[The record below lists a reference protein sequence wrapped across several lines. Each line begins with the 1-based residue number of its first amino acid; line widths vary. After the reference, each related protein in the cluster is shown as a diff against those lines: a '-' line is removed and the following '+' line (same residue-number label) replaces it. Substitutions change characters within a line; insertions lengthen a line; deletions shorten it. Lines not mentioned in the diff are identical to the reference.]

1 VRPIGSISILAIV
14 GGLALAASASA
25 STLAVDSGGTLRFD
39 AASGETNNVDLRD
52 GAGQTTV
59 TDSGSIIHAGNGC
72 TQLTPHQASCPLPGG
87 FGDQDVVMT
96 LADRNDAARA
106 FKVGFG
112 HIAID
117 GGAGNDTI
125 SDSPQSGANVDGGLG
140 DDTITVHPNFGGA
153 VDVHGGLGRDSITA
167 VSASGSVDGGLGDDD
182 ITLTNFVNP
191 AVSAAYGGLGDDTVT
206 ADQGTNMG
214 LIDGGLGDDRISTGP
229 LAVVAQL
236 TGGFGDDRI
245 VSQNGTSTINGGFGR
260 DFIDGHDE
268 GDTIDC
274 GSGLDRYVQYA
285 GDTVSNCEVPQA

>member
-1 VRPIGSISILAIV
+1 VRPIGSISVLAIV

-39 AASGETNNVDLRD
+39 AARGEANNVDLRD
-52 GAGQTTV
+52 GGGQTTV
-59 TDSGSIIHAGNGC
+59 TDSGSIIQAGNGC
-72 TQLTPHQASCPLPGG
+72 TQVTPHQASCPLPGG
-87 FGDQDVVMT
+87 FGDQNVVMT

-106 FKVGFG
+106 FKVSFG

-125 SDSPQSGANVDGGLG
+125 SDAPQSGADVDGGLG
-140 DDTITVHPNFGGA
+140 DDTITVHPNFGGS

-167 VSASGSVDGGLGDDD
+167 ASASG
-182 ITLTNFVNP
+182 
-191 AVSAAYGGLGDDTVT
+191 TV
-206 ADQGTNMG
+206 
-214 LIDGGLGDDRISTGP
+214 DGGLGDDRISTGP
-229 LAVVAQL
+229 LALVAQL